1 MLIAGEN
8 VSGVGTS
15 MSTVINGALSLV
27 QSVFVPTADSEAV
40 QKLRNALGTDRTASR
55 VGVIP
60 DPNAKESYCYQNVQS
75 KVELK
80 GGRMQLGWA
89 VWQHSNLFIEA
100 ESHAVFDPGS
110 GKPWIDPTPN
120 WSSSMWLRKV
130 IALKIDAWNQRPKAS
145 KSARSLHNSVVR
157 GSEFLWANIAMARAG
172 ERS

>member
-89 VWQHSNLFIEA
+89 VWQLLEPVYRGWVTCSLRPRQWQTVDRPYSELVVFNVVA
-100 ESHAVFDPGS
+100 ESDR
-110 GKPWIDPTPN
+110 TEN
-120 WSSSMWLRKV
+120 RCLE
-130 IALKIDAWNQRPKAS
+130 PKTKGVEECS
-145 KSARSLHNSVVR
+145 
-157 GSEFLWANIAMARAG
+157 
-172 ERS
+172 